1 MINLHLNTHI
11 RMPLNQFIINDLTPS
26 SPETLVEELQTI
38 FKQLT
43 YSHVPVLN
51 NQIYMGC
58 LSETDVYCF
67 ESEQAILEVLY
78 AIEGFFVRETSLWL
92 DVLEA
97 FAQNNSN
104 IMPVL
109 DAENNY
115 LGYYQLND
123 IISLF
128 NKTPF
133 FSEPGG
139 IIVIEKGAN
148 DFSFS
153 EISQIVESNNA
164 KLLGSF
170 ISRTENDLTQ
180 ITLKIGN
187 SGLSSIFQA
196 FRRYGYTILS
206 GHEDDGFL
214 SNLRDRSAYLD
225 KYLNL

>member
-1 MINLHLNTHI
+1 
-11 RMPLNQFIINDLTPS
+11 MPLNQFIINDLSPV
-26 SPETLVEELQTI
+26 SPETLVQELQTV

-43 YSHVPVLN
+43 YSHVPVLKE
-51 NQIYMGC
+51 QVYLGC

-67 ESEQAILEVLY
+67 ESQQTVSEVLY
-78 AIEGFFVRETSLWL
+78 AVEGFFVRDTSTWL
-92 DVLEA
+92 DILEA

-109 DAENNY
+109 DTKNNY
-115 LGYYQLND
+115 IGYYQLID

-139 IIVIEKGAN
+139 IVIIEKGCN

-164 KLLGSF
+164 KLLGAFTSK
-170 ISRTENDLTQ
+170 TKNDLTQ
-180 ITLKIGN
+180 ITLKVGN
-187 SGLSSIFQA
+187 VGLSTILQE
-196 FRRYGYTILS
+196 FRRYGYTIIS
-206 GHEDDGFL
+206 GHEDDTFL
-214 SNLRDRSAYLD
+214 RTLKDRSAYLD
-225 KYLNL
+225 SYLKI

>member
-1 MINLHLNTHI
+1 
-11 RMPLNQFIINDLTPS
+11 MPLNQFIINDLNPS
-26 SPETLVEELQTI
+26 SPETLVKELQAV

-43 YSHVPVLN
+43 YSHVPILKDRVYL
-51 NQIYMGC
+51 GC

-67 ESEQAILEVLY
+67 ESDQIVSDVLY
-78 AIEGFFVRETSLWL
+78 AIEGFFVRDSTVWL
-92 DVLEA
+92 DVLDA
-97 FAQNNSN
+97 FAQNDSN

-109 DAENNY
+109 DAQNNY
-115 LGYYQLND
+115 LGYYPLND

-139 IIVIEKGAN
+139 IIVVEKNYN

-164 KLLGSF
+164 KLLGAF
-170 ISRTENDLTQ
+170 ISKTENNLTQ

-187 SGLSSIFQA
+187 SGLSSVFQA
-196 FRRYGYTILS
+196 FRRYGYTIIS
-206 GHEDDGFL
+206 GHEDDGFMRTL
-214 SNLRDRSAYLD
+214 KERSAYLD

>member
-1 MINLHLNTHI
+1 MA
-11 RMPLNQFIINDLTPS
+11 LNQFIINDLNPA
-26 SPETLVEELQTI
+26 SPETLVEELQTV

-43 YSHVPVLN
+43 YSHVPVLKE
-51 NQIYMGC
+51 QVYLGC

-67 ESEQAILEVLY
+67 EPQQAVSEVLY
-78 AIEGFFVRETSLWL
+78 AIEGFFVRDSSMWL

-115 LGYYQLND
+115 IGYYQLID

-128 NKTPF
+128 NRMPF
-133 FSEPGG
+133 LSEPGG
-139 IIVIEKGAN
+139 IVVIEKGHN

-153 EISQIVESNNA
+153 QISQIVESNNA
-164 KLLGSF
+164 KLLGAF
-170 ISRTENDLTQ
+170 ISKTENDLSQ

-187 SGLSSIFQA
+187 VGLSAILRE
-196 FRRYGYTILS
+196 FRRYGYTIIS
-206 GHEDDGFL
+206 GHEDDTFL
-214 SNLRDRSAYLD
+214 RTLKERSAYLD
-225 KYLNL
+225 TYLNL

>member
-1 MINLHLNTHI
+1 MA
-11 RMPLNQFIINDLTPS
+11 LNQFIINDLNPA
-26 SPETLVEELQTI
+26 SPEILVEELQTV

-43 YSHVPVLN
+43 YSHVPVLKE
-51 NQIYMGC
+51 QVYLGC

-67 ESEQAILEVLY
+67 EPQQAVSEVLY
-78 AIEGFFVRETSLWL
+78 AIEGFFVRDSSMWL

-115 LGYYQLND
+115 IGYYQLID

-128 NKTPF
+128 NRMPF
-133 FSEPGG
+133 LSEPGG
-139 IIVIEKGAN
+139 IVVIEKGHN

-153 EISQIVESNNA
+153 QISQIVESNNA
-164 KLLGSF
+164 KLLGAF
-170 ISRTENDLTQ
+170 ISKTENDLSQ

-187 SGLSSIFQA
+187 IGLSTILQE
-196 FRRYGYTILS
+196 FRRFGYTIIS
-206 GHEDDGFL
+206 GHEDDTFL
-214 SNLRDRSAYLD
+214 RTLRERSAYLD
-225 KYLNL
+225 TYLNL

>member
-1 MINLHLNTHI
+1 MA
-11 RMPLNQFIINDLTPS
+11 LNQFIINDLNPA
-26 SPETLVEELQTI
+26 SPEILVEELQTV

-43 YSHVPVLN
+43 YSHVPVLKE
-51 NQIYMGC
+51 QVYLGC

-67 ESEQAILEVLY
+67 EPQQAVSEVLY
-78 AIEGFFVRETSLWL
+78 AIEGFFVRDSSMWL

-115 LGYYQLND
+115 IGYYQLID

-133 FSEPGG
+133 FSEHGG
-139 IIVIEKGAN
+139 VIVVEKGYN

-153 EISQIVESNNA
+153 EISQIVESNDA
-164 KLLGSF
+164 KLLGAFVSKN
-170 ISRTENDLTQ
+170 ENDLTQ

-187 SGLSSIFQA
+187 TGLSAIFQA
-196 FRRYGYTILS
+196 FRRYGYTIVS
-206 GHEDDGFL
+206 GHEDDTFL
-214 SNLRDRSAYLD
+214 RTLKERSAYLNN
-225 KYLNL
+225 YLNI

>member
-1 MINLHLNTHI
+1 
-11 RMPLNQFIINDLTPS
+11 MPLNQFIINDLNPV
-26 SPETLVEELQTI
+26 SPETLVQELQTV

-43 YSHVPVLN
+43 YSHVPVLKE
-51 NQIYMGC
+51 QVYLGC

-67 ESEQAILEVLY
+67 EPQQVVSEVLY
-78 AIEGFFVRETSLWL
+78 AIEGFFVRDSSMWL

-115 LGYYQLND
+115 IGYYQLID

-128 NKTPF
+128 NRMPF
-133 FSEPGG
+133 LSEPGG
-139 IIVIEKGAN
+139 IVVIEKGHN

-153 EISQIVESNNA
+153 QISQIVESNNA
-164 KLLGSF
+164 KLLGAF
-170 ISRTENDLTQ
+170 ISKTENDLSQ

-187 SGLSSIFQA
+187 IGLSTILQE
-196 FRRYGYTILS
+196 FRRFGYTIIS
-206 GHEDDGFL
+206 GHEDDTFL
-214 SNLRDRSAYLD
+214 RTLRERSAYLD
-225 KYLNL
+225 TYLNL

>member
-1 MINLHLNTHI
+1 MA
-11 RMPLNQFIINDLTPS
+11 LNQFIINDLNPA
-26 SPETLVEELQTI
+26 SPETLVEELQTV

-43 YSHVPVLN
+43 YSHVPVLKELV
-51 NQIYMGC
+51 YLGC

-67 ESEQAILEVLY
+67 EPQQAVSEVLY
-78 AIEGFFVRETSLWL
+78 AIEGFFVRDSSMWL

-115 LGYYQLND
+115 IGYYQLID

-128 NKTPF
+128 NRMPF
-133 FSEPGG
+133 LSEPGG
-139 IIVIEKGAN
+139 IVVIEKGHN

-153 EISQIVESNNA
+153 QISQIVESNNA
-164 KLLGSF
+164 KLLGAF
-170 ISRTENDLTQ
+170 ISKTDNDLSQ

-187 SGLSSIFQA
+187 IGLSTILQE
-196 FRRYGYTILS
+196 FRRFGYTIIS
-206 GHEDDGFL
+206 GHEDDTFL
-214 SNLRDRSAYLD
+214 RTLRERSAYLD
-225 KYLNL
+225 TYLNL

>member
-1 MINLHLNTHI
+1 
-11 RMPLNQFIINDLTPS
+11 MPLNQFIINDLNPA
-26 SPETLVEELQTI
+26 SPETLVGELQTI

-43 YSHVPVLN
+43 YSHVPVLKD
-51 NQIYMGC
+51 QVYLGC

-67 ESEQAILEVLY
+67 EPQQVVSEVLY
-78 AIEGFFVRETSLWL
+78 AIEGFFVRDSSMWL

-115 LGYYQLND
+115 VGYYQLID

-128 NKTPF
+128 NRTPF

-139 IIVIEKGAN
+139 IIVIEKGYT

-153 EISQIVESNNA
+153 QISQIVESNNA
-164 KLLGSF
+164 KLLGAF
-170 ISRTENDLTQ
+170 ISKTENDLSQ

-187 SGLSSIFQA
+187 VGLSTILQE
-196 FRRYGYTILS
+196 FRRYGYTIIS
-206 GHEDDGFL
+206 GHEDDTFL
-214 SNLRDRSAYLD
+214 RTLKERSAYLD
-225 KYLNL
+225 TYLNL

>member
-1 MINLHLNTHI
+1 
-11 RMPLNQFIINDLTPS
+11 MPLNQFIINDLSPS
-26 SPETLVEELQTI
+26 SPETLVKELQAV

-43 YSHVPVLN
+43 YSHVPILKDRVYL
-51 NQIYMGC
+51 GC

-67 ESEQAILEVLY
+67 ESDQIVSDVLY
-78 AIEGFFVRETSLWL
+78 AIEGFFVRDSTVWL
-92 DVLEA
+92 DVLDA
-97 FAQNNSN
+97 FAQNDSN

-109 DAENNY
+109 DAQNNY
-115 LGYYQLND
+115 LGYYPLND

-139 IIVIEKGAN
+139 IIVVEKNYN

-164 KLLGSF
+164 KLLGAF
-170 ISRTENDLTQ
+170 ISKTENNLTQ

-187 SGLSSIFQA
+187 SGLSSVFQA
-196 FRRYGYTILS
+196 FRRYGYTIIS
-206 GHEDDGFL
+206 GHEDDGFMRTL
-214 SNLRDRSAYLD
+214 KERSAYLD

>member
-1 MINLHLNTHI
+1 MA
-11 RMPLNQFIINDLTPS
+11 LNQFIINDLNPA
-26 SPETLVEELQTI
+26 SPETLVEELQTV

-43 YSHVPVLN
+43 YSHVPVLKE
-51 NQIYMGC
+51 QVYLGC

-67 ESEQAILEVLY
+67 EPQQSVSEVLY
-78 AIEGFFVRETSLWL
+78 AIEGFFVRDSSVWL
-92 DVLEA
+92 DILEA

-115 LGYYQLND
+115 LGYYQLID

-128 NKTPF
+128 NRTPF

-139 IIVIEKGAN
+139 IVVIEKGHN

-153 EISQIVESNNA
+153 QISQIVESNNA
-164 KLLGSF
+164 KLLGAF
-170 ISRTENDLTQ
+170 ISKTENDLSQ

-187 SGLSSIFQA
+187 VGLSAILQE
-196 FRRYGYTILS
+196 FRRYGYTIIT
-206 GHEDDGFL
+206 GHEDDTFL
-214 SNLRDRSAYLD
+214 QTLKERSTYLD
-225 KYLNL
+225 TYLNL

>member
-1 MINLHLNTHI
+1 MA
-11 RMPLNQFIINDLTPS
+11 LNQFIINDLNPA
-26 SPETLVEELQTI
+26 SPETLVEELQTV

-43 YSHVPVLN
+43 YSHVPVLKELV
-51 NQIYMGC
+51 YLGC

-67 ESEQAILEVLY
+67 EPQQAVSEVLY
-78 AIEGFFVRETSLWL
+78 AIEGFFVRDSSMWL

-115 LGYYQLND
+115 IGYYQLID

-128 NKTPF
+128 NRMPF
-133 FSEPGG
+133 LSEPGG
-139 IIVIEKGAN
+139 IVVIEKGHN

-153 EISQIVESNNA
+153 QISQIVESNNA
-164 KLLGSF
+164 KLLGAF
-170 ISRTENDLTQ
+170 ISKTENDLSQ

-187 SGLSSIFQA
+187 IGLSTILQE
-196 FRRYGYTILS
+196 FRRFGYTIIS
-206 GHEDDGFL
+206 GHEDDTFL
-214 SNLRDRSAYLD
+214 RTLRERSAYLD
-225 KYLNL
+225 TYLNL

>member
-1 MINLHLNTHI
+1 MA
-11 RMPLNQFIINDLTPS
+11 LNQFIINDLNPA
-26 SPETLVEELQTI
+26 SPETLVEELQTV

-43 YSHVPVLN
+43 YSHVPVLKE
-51 NQIYMGC
+51 QVYLGC

-67 ESEQAILEVLY
+67 EPQQAVSEVLY
-78 AIEGFFVRETSLWL
+78 AIEGFFVRDSSMWL

-115 LGYYQLND
+115 IGYYQLID

-128 NKTPF
+128 NRMPF
-133 FSEPGG
+133 LSEPGG
-139 IIVIEKGAN
+139 IVVIEKGHN

-153 EISQIVESNNA
+153 QISQIVESNNA
-164 KLLGSF
+164 KLLGAF
-170 ISRTENDLTQ
+170 ISKTENDLSQ

-187 SGLSSIFQA
+187 IGLSTTLQE
-196 FRRYGYTILS
+196 FRRFGYTIIS
-206 GHEDDGFL
+206 GHEDDTFL
-214 SNLRDRSAYLD
+214 RTLRERSAYLD
-225 KYLNL
+225 TYLNL

>member
-1 MINLHLNTHI
+1 
-11 RMPLNQFIINDLTPS
+11 MPLNQFIINDLNPA
-26 SPETLVEELQTI
+26 SPETLVGELQTI

-43 YSHVPVLN
+43 YSHVPVLKD
-51 NQIYMGC
+51 QVYLGC

-67 ESEQAILEVLY
+67 EPQQVVSEVLY
-78 AIEGFFVRETSLWL
+78 AIEGFFVRDSSMWL

-109 DAENNY
+109 DAKNNY
-115 LGYYQLND
+115 VGYYQLID

-128 NKTPF
+128 NRTPF

-139 IIVIEKGAN
+139 IIVIEKGYT

-153 EISQIVESNNA
+153 QISQIVESNNA
-164 KLLGSF
+164 KLLGAF
-170 ISRTENDLTQ
+170 ISKTENDLSQ

-187 SGLSSIFQA
+187 VGLSTILQE
-196 FRRYGYTILS
+196 FRRYGYTIIS
-206 GHEDDGFL
+206 GHEDDTFL
-214 SNLRDRSAYLD
+214 RTLKERSAYLD
-225 KYLNL
+225 TYLNL